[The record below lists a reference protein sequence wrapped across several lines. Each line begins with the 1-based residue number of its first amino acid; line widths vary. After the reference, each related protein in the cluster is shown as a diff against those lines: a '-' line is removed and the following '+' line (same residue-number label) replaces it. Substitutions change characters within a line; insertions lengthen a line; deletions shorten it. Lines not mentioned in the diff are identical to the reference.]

1 MMFSSFDRCETGNNR
16 KPRFAF
22 REQWRR
28 GKLSGEEEVKP
39 QLVES
44 AAFSNPRMSL
54 KDGISGRG

>member
-44 AAFSNPRMSL
+44 A
-54 KDGISGRG
+54 